1 MKTISKLENLYTH
14 CTPIDDLTCET
25 VDYKIFKNCSI
36 VRFCDSKALLKHIPV
51 GTDKRL
57 DAFHGFI
64 HDNPYFWMIPLKT
77 TSDKIYGFVLKSYHQ
92 KAYRNIFCEDHICS
106 FFGFHNFKNFKF
118 GYPLILTEGTKDAIL
133 LQKLYPFS
141 LACLTSGL
149 NGFDDLKAITKLT
162 NKVILCYD
170 NDPAGKKSSERDRER
185 LMKSGCKVALAFYN
199 AKDVGDLYN
208 NPVGFGILQNSVKT
222 ILSNF

>member
-1 MKTISKLENLYTH
+1 M
-14 CTPIDDLTCET
+14 
-25 VDYKIFKNCSI
+25 
-36 VRFCDSKALLKHIPV
+36 
-51 GTDKRL
+51 
-57 DAFHGFI
+57 
-64 HDNPYFWMIPLKT
+64 
-77 TSDKIYGFVLKSYHQ
+77 
-92 KAYRNIFCEDHICS
+92 
-106 FFGFHNFKNFKF
+106 
-118 GYPLILTEGTKDAIL
+118 TEGTKDAIL

-162 NKVILCYD
+162 DKIILCYD